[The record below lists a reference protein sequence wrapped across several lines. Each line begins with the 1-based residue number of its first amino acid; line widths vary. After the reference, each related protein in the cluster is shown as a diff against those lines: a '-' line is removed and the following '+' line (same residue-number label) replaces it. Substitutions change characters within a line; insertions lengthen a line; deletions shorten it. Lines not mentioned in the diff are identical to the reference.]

1 MCGSVRKGVRKAA
14 TQKKKAAEKKA
25 SATRFREA
33 KGAAQRH
40 RKAVT
45 EIMAVPVRVTKESAQ
60 RVAGYLFGVFT
71 PEPAPAARRTTKS
84 GKTRGKR

>member
-1 MCGSVRKGVRKAA
+1 MCGSVRKGVRKEA

-25 SATRFREA
+25 SATRFSEA

-40 RKAVT
+40 PKVVVEALDK
-45 EIMAVPVRVTKESAQ
+45 PVKIGKQSAQ

-71 PEPAPAARRTTKS
+71 PEPAPATRRTTKS